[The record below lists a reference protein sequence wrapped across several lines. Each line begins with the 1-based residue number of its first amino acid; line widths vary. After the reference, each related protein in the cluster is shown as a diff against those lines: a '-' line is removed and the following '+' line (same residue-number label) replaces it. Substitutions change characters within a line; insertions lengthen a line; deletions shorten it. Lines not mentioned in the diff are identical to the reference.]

1 MSENKEKV
9 YPECEKLASHEQELN
24 TIRNFLDWCDS
35 QRFELRDWNHLN
47 YGEPQKINKSR
58 EQLLAEYL
66 GIDLKVVEKERQ
78 EMLEDFISGK

>member
-1 MSENKEKV
+1 MSENKEKG

-35 QRFELRDWNHLN
+35 KRFELRDWNHLN

-78 EMLEDFISGK
+78 EMLENFVSGK